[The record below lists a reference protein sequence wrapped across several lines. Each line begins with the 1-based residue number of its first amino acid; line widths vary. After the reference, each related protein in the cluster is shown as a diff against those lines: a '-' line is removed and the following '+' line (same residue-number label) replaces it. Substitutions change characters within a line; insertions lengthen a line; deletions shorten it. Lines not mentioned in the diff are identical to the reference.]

1 MSPSLPQIIIVVVL
15 LILLFG
21 RGKISALMGD
31 VAQGIKSFKK
41 GIADEE
47 PQVAEEKPQVSQQ
60 KAETVSEERKNL
72 QRNLIKFTYF
82 YNLGWIIHV

>member
-47 PQVAEEKPQVSQQ
+47 PQVAEEK
-60 KAETVSEERKNL
+60 
-72 QRNLIKFTYF
+72 
-82 YNLGWIIHV
+82 H

>member
-41 GIADEE
+41 GISDEE
-47 PQVAEEKPQVSQQ
+47 PAPEKEDPKITEQ
-60 KAETVSEERKNL
+60 KSEAPVSEEK
-72 QRNLIKFTYF
+72 KETSDKSE
-82 YNLGWIIHV
+82 

>member
-41 GIADEE
+41 GIADDE
-47 PQVAEEKPQVSQQ
+47 PAQ
-60 KAETVSEERKNL
+60 KAEEAKIIEQKADEPVSEEK
-72 QRNLIKFTYF
+72 KEASEKTD
-82 YNLGWIIHV
+82 